1 MTAQRVEAPE
11 PSGAALTVVFET
23 TSNFAHVPN
32 LLGYHP
38 GQRMLGHW
46 LTGRLAPIAIRK
58 RLRPG
63 WYVHV
68 DGLAGEL
75 RDRADTPL
83 IRFEIIPG
91 HRL

>member
-1 MTAQRVEAPE
+1 MTAQAVE
-11 PSGAALTVVFET
+11 PSGAAMTVIFDS

-38 GQRMLGHW
+38 GARQLGLW
-46 LTGRLAPIAIRK
+46 LTGRLAPLAIRK

-68 DGLAGEL
+68 HGLTGEL
-75 RDRADTPL
+75 RDRSDTPL
-83 IRFEIIPG
+83 IRFEIVSG

>member
-1 MTAQRVEAPE
+1 M
-11 PSGAALTVVFET
+11 TVVFDT

-32 LLGYHP
+32 LLAYHP
-38 GQRMLGHW
+38 GLSALPGW
-46 LTGRLAPIAIRK
+46 LTGKLAPVAIRK

-83 IRFEIIPG
+83 IRFSIVPG

>member
-1 MTAQRVEAPE
+1 MTAQRAETPE
-11 PSGAALTVVFET
+11 PSGAAMTVIFDT

-38 GQRMLGHW
+38 GARMLGHW
-46 LTGRLAPIAIRK
+46 LTGKLAPLAIRK

-63 WYVHV
+63 WYVHL
-68 DGLAGEL
+68 DGNAGEL
-75 RDRADTPL
+75 RGRDDTPL
-83 IRFEIIPG
+83 IRFNIIPG

>member
-1 MTAQRVEAPE
+1 MTAQPAAPAE
-11 PSGAALTVVFET
+11 PSGAPMTVIFAT

-38 GQRMLGHW
+38 GARQLGAW
-46 LTGRLAPIAIRK
+46 LTGRLAPLAIRK

-63 WYVHV
+63 WYVHL
-68 DGLAGEL
+68 DGLTGEL

-83 IRFEIIPG
+83 IAFEIVRG